1 MFYHN
6 QYCTHCRVPVEIQS
20 PKSADFWPI
29 GRITIQIKLLIQ
41 TFMYQIKENWWADVN
56 RMARLHQCGD
66 DLVKFKAEVCRV
78 WKILGQ
84 DKARCRRYM
93 ESIPSR
99 FLKCIE
105 KNGT

>member
-1 MFYHN
+1 
-6 QYCTHCRVPVEIQS
+6 
-20 PKSADFWPI
+20 
-29 GRITIQIKLLIQ
+29 
-41 TFMYQIKENWWADVN
+41 MYQIKENWWADVN

-78 WKILGQ
+78 WKILGE